1 MKDEEILR
9 LYRERSETAL
19 TETERQYGALCG
31 TIARNILRNRQ
42 DAEEC
47 VNDTAHGT
55 VSRRR
60 SREVW
65 RLIWDALPAIW
76 R

>member
-19 TETERQYGALCG
+19 TETERQYGVLCG

-42 DAEEC
+42 D
-47 VNDTAHGT
+47 AHGT

>member
-31 TIARNILRNRQ
+31 TIAQNILRNRQ

-47 VNDTAHGT
+47 VNDT
-55 VSRRR
+55 
-60 SREVW
+60 
-65 RLIWDALPAIW
+65 
-76 R
+76 

>member
-31 TIARNILRNRQ
+31 TIARNIHG
-42 DAEEC
+42 
-47 VNDTAHGT
+47 TAHGT